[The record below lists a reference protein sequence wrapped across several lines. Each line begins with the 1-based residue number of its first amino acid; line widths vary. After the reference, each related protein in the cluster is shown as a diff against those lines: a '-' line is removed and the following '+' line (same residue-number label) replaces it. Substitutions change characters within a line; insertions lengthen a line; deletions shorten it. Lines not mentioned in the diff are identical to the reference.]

1 MNIPNKPTFRID
13 EVKKIFQVT
22 DKTVRN
28 WIAEGRLEAYK
39 VGGCVRIKRES
50 ILKCM
55 IKIIPGRGV
64 G

>member
-1 MNIPNKPTFRID
+1 MNIPNKPTFTIF
-13 EVKKIFQVT
+13 EVKNIFQVA

-28 WIAEGRLEAYK
+28 WIKEGRLEASK